1 MNKITLLD
9 KEFYFGIGFLNE
21 LLDGTGM
28 KLEDLAAQPDAV
40 LMPKLM
46 YYSLMYS
53 RNRNQQEFN
62 MSMYDINDLIDE
74 NGGIGGKFW
83 NEFKLAFNNSMYKD
97 VPAQEAKKKVIPKKK
112 V

>member
-9 KEFYFGIGFLNE
+9 KDFHFGIGFLNE

-28 KLEDLAAQPDAV
+28 KLEDLGLQPDAV
-40 LMPKLM
+40 LIPKLM
-46 YYSLMYS
+46 FYSLLYS
-53 RNRNQQEFN
+53 HNRSQKEFTL
-62 MSMYDINDLIDE
+62 SMYDVNDLIDE

-83 NEFKLAFNNSMYKD
+83 NEFKIAFNNSMYKD
-97 VPAQEAKKKVIPKKK
+97 VPVQEVKKKVIKKK